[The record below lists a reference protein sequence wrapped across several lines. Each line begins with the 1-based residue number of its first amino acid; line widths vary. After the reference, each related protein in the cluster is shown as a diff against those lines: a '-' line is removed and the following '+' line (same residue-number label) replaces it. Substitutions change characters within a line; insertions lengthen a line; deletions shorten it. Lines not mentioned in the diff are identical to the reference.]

1 MDTLDYLKLYFNEIK
16 EEKLLVQ
23 EEKVKE
29 QLFDTVLK
37 EYPKLK
43 RVVESVQV
51 LKDHISFLKSKRLE
65 NISIIKPLYERLS
78 EERQLLEQLRKQKM
92 QIEKEKEKTVIMIK
106 LEMLLNDI
114 IVSSD
119 INRIVTCMLQI
130 KRILKQ
136 YNIETQSFDFKL
148 KEAKEK
154 TTKQLVVLFVKD
166 PSSAI
171 KYASLCDLM
180 DCLYDRFR
188 DYRFKPFIKKYLDVK
203 KMDSNSLEILLQ
215 KIIEFLNENHFK
227 EIQETISKV
236 KNASFIVYSILPT
249 LVSTLIQRHNSIFL
263 PGIPSKFHQLIN
275 QFIDDLKRIAA
286 NEDEL
291 KLINESACL
300 TDLLLKF
307 NTGIY
312 FQILY
317 NDIVAEL
324 EEVFGMPSIPPPLEA
339 YDIEQDER
347 FHFSAS
353 TRYLSSLNK
362 IWSDKY
368 FIGRQKDMF
377 WKLTMQ
383 DLKGNVALYFDA
395 KSVPLLAQ
403 HIFEKDISGHLPMEH
418 KEDFSV
424 AFKNTLMLNINV
436 ESKILECLLNPANQS
451 LEQVKTLPNIYRGNN
466 KAVPTES
473 SDFLLSFF
481 EPLLTFETTY
491 KNVIQISSFA
501 LDYCKNLIPLYCD
514 AIDKV
519 LKSLKIAEESIRKL
533 RKVKTTS
540 FHSDEDKIKMQITL
554 DIDHLIQL
562 ITAKL
567 GDQGSSFDFNRLN
580 ELKNLITNNV

>member
-16 EEKLLVQ
+16 EEKLL
-23 EEKVKE
+23 VKE

-424 AFKNTLMLNINV
+424 AFKNTIMLNVNV
-436 ESKILECLLNPANQS
+436 ESKILECLLYSASQNI
-451 LEQVKTLPNIYRGNN
+451 EQVKTLPNIYRGNN
-466 KAVPTES
+466 KAMPTES

-481 EPLLTFETTY
+481 EPFLTFETTY

-501 LDYCKNLIPLYCD
+501 LDYCRNLIPLYCE

-519 LKSLKIAEESIRKL
+519 LKSIKIAEESIRKL

-567 GDQGSSFDFNRLN
+567 GDQGRSFDFNQLI